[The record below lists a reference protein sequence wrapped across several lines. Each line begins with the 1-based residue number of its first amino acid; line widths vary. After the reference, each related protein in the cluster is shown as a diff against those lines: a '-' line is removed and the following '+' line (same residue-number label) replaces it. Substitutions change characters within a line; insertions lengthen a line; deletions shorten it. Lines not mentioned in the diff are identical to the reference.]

1 MVVNNNFLGSE
12 SAGPSLLARGSLA
25 VISSDFKRCSTGVY

>member
-1 MVVNNNFLGSE
+1 MGVNNNFLGSE

-25 VISSDFKRCSTGVY
+25 VISSDFKRCKY